1 MSERHTVAR
10 IRRMSGRHTVARITR
25 DGERFEILV
34 KPEPA
39 LKYTTGKATSISNV
53 LVTETIFTDANK
65 GTKAG
70 EDKLRSAFQTTDP
83 REIADAIL
91 KKGTLQLTTSQRK
104 QLTGEK
110 QRQIVASIVR
120 QAVDPKTNLPHPPL
134 RVEQAMEQVH
144 YPIDPFKDT
153 EEQTKDII
161 KLLRPILP
169 LKIEQIQV
177 EVRIPPQYASKA
189 YGSIKGYGTI
199 QREEWRAD
207 GSWFSIVEMPAGLY
221 GPFLDRIG
229 ELTKGTAEA
238 RKK

>member
-1 MSERHTVAR
+1 MRATRERAR
-10 IRRMSGRHTVARITR
+10 NERYTVARITR

-39 LKYTTGKATSISNV
+39 LEYTTGRDTSISNV
-53 LVTETIFTDANK
+53 LVTETIFADAGK

-70 EDKLRSAFQTTDP
+70 EDKLKSAFQTLDP
-83 REIADAIL
+83 REIADTIL
-91 KKGTLQLTTSQRK
+91 KKGTLQLTTSQRR

-110 QRQIVASIVR
+110 RRQIIASIVR

-153 EEQTKDII
+153 EEQAKDII
-161 KLLRPILP
+161 KLLRPVLP
-169 LKIEQIQV
+169 LKIEQVRV
-177 EVRIPPQYASKA
+177 EVRIPPQFASKA
-189 YGSIKGYGTI
+189 YGSIKGYATI
-199 QREEWRAD
+199 RREEWRAD
-207 GSWFSIVEMPAGLY
+207 GSWFSVVEMPAGLY
-221 GPFLDRIG
+221 GPFLERIG